1 MGKIKGMLEESMIL
15 NPELYNSHVDE
26 EFWMQ
31 CRKEELLEREGK
43 PTMNIICDKC
53 KEKEMEEQP
62 KSPEAE
68 RPVDEELMSNCCTAP
83 FTYPG
88 WPDSDV
94 CSKCY
99 EHADTAISDE
109 IFGDEDG

>member
-1 MGKIKGMLEESMIL
+1 MPIPNHCIEC
-15 NPELYNSHVDE
+15 D
-26 EFWMQ
+26 
-31 CRKEELLEREGK
+31 K

-88 WPDSDV
+88 WPDSDF
-94 CSKCY
+94 CSQCH
-99 EHADTAISDE
+99 EHAGI
-109 IFGDEDG
+109 DEDDSWDNNPDDGSWKGR